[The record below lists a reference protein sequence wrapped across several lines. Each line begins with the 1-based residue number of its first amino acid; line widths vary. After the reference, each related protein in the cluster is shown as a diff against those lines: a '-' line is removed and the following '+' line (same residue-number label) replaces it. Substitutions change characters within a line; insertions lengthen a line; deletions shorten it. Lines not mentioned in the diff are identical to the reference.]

1 MCSHMVERSFVQS
14 EYFNGRKFAI
24 HGRNIHPKA
33 TDSSGLKWYIYLEED
48 LPCRLQYVG
57 STVSVTARWANTKQ
71 RCNKRDSDSTGLYK
85 HFRDG
90 CPNDTGQ
97 DKSTIRFSIIDFMDT
112 TSEKLRVSGHKKG
125 NCKCSECDK
134 LRKLE
139 NKWILRLGT
148 FYGDSGLN
156 ARNILDTAVRVQF

>member
-1 MCSHMVERSFVQS
+1 MITTQKRLIW
-14 EYFNGRKFAI
+14 GI
-24 HGRNIHPKA
+24 HALIVNRPF
-33 TDSSGLKWYIYLEED
+33 KWFIYLEED
-48 LPCRLQYVG
+48 LPCHLQYVG
-57 STVSVTARWANTKQ
+57 STVSVTSRWANTKQ
-71 RCNKRDSDSTGLYK
+71 RCNKRDSDATGLYK

-90 CPNDTGQ
+90 CPNDTGVS
-97 DKSTIRFSIIDFMDT
+97 KSTIRISLIDFMDT
-112 TSEKLRVSGHKKG
+112 TTGKLRSAGHKKG
-125 NCKCSECDK
+125 NCKCAECDK